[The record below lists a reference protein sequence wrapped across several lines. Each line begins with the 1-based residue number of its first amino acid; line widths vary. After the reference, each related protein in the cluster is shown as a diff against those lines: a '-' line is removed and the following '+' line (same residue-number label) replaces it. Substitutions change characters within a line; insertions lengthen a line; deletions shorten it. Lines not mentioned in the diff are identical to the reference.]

1 MQKRCGPLLPG
12 DESKLH
18 KNAWRRHKRVLKEVE
33 LTHKFSKSPN
43 RKSTGARDELQQAR
57 SLLVIKFFNELRGE
71 KAKASNYSSELLGY

>member
-1 MQKRCGPLLPG
+1 MEG
-12 DESKLH
+12 
-18 KNAWRRHKRVLKEVE
+18 LKEVK

-71 KAKASNYSSELLGY
+71 KAKASNYSRDLLGY